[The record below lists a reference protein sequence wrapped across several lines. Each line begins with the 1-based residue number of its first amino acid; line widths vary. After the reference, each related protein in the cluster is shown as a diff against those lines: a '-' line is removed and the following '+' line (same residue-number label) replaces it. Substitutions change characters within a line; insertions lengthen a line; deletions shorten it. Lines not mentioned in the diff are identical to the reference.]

1 MDGSSDMTGDLGGTE
16 AEDTAGQVLEFRLDG
31 EAYCV
36 SIDYVT
42 EIVDMGDLTPI
53 PNAPRHVQG
62 VMDLRG
68 DTTAIIDPKVKLALD
83 GGVGDRIIIFDS
95 AVFEDERSVG
105 WAVDSVREVAR
116 VDPEAV
122 DDPPVERSHVRSIVK
137 RDDGF
142 VIWVDPGEMDA
153 ADSTTAPA
161 AD

>member
-1 MDGSSDMTGDLGGTE
+1 MSETME
-16 AEDTAGQVLEFRLDG
+16 ETARQVLEFRLDG

-53 PNAPRHVQG
+53 PNAPEHVKG

-68 DTTAIIDPKVKLALD
+68 ETTAIIDPKVRLD
-83 GGVGDRIIIFDS
+83 LGGSAGDRIIIFDA
-95 AVFEDERSVG
+95 AVFDDERSIG

-116 VDPEAV
+116 VDPESV
-122 DDPPVERSHVRSIVK
+122 DDPPVEREHVRNIVK

-153 ADSTTAPA
+153 AGSTAARA

>member
-1 MDGSSDMTGDLGGTE
+1 MTGTNE
-16 AEDTAGQVLEFRLDG
+16 ETARQVLEFRLDG

-53 PNAPRHVQG
+53 PNAPQHVKG

-68 DTTAIIDPKVKLALD
+68 ETTAIIDPKVRLD
-83 GGVGDRIIIFDS
+83 IDGAVGDRIIIFDS
-95 AVFEDERSVG
+95 AVFDDERSIG

-116 VDPEAV
+116 VAPESV
-122 DDPPVERSHVRSIVK
+122 DDPPVERDHVRSIVK

-142 VIWVDPGEMDA
+142 VIWVDPREMDA
-153 ADSTTAPA
+153 AGSTAARA

>member
-1 MDGSSDMTGDLGGTE
+1 MT
-16 AEDTAGQVLEFRLDG
+16 DTIDETARQVLEFRLDG

-53 PNAPRHVQG
+53 PNAPAPVKG

-68 DTTAIIDPKVKLALD
+68 ETTAIIDPKVRLDLA
-83 GGVGDRIIIFDS
+83 GSVGDRIVIFDS
-95 AVFEDERSVG
+95 AVFDDERSVG
-105 WAVDSVREVAR
+105 WAVDSVREVAQ
-116 VDPEAV
+116 VAPEAV
-122 DDPPVERSHVRSIVK
+122 DDPPVERDHVRNIVK

-153 ADSTTAPA
+153 AGSTTTPM